1 MTWIADEN
9 SVEMISMKSVLV
21 KIRVNVASA
30 SVAWQMTCLLVESL
44 DELLLLE
51 LWKKMRD

>member
-9 SVEMISMKSVLV
+9 SVEVISMRPALV
-21 KIRVNVASA
+21 KTQVSAASA